1 MRHLVRVC
9 TSFKGFELKSPY
21 SLICNLK
28 IRIQGLQAK
37 DKTGFSDPY
46 VTVQIGN
53 LRKRT
58 KTIHRELNPEWNEKF
73 QFECAN
79 STDRIKGNKFYFNT
93 GLIIFLQFAFG
104 TKTMI

>member
-1 MRHLVRVC
+1 M
-9 TSFKGFELKSPY
+9 
-21 SLICNLK
+21 ICNLK
-28 IRIQGLQAK
+28 TRIQGLQAK

-93 GLIIFLQFAFG
+93 GLIIFFQFAFG
-104 TKTMI
+104 MRTMI

>member
-1 MRHLVRVC
+1 MIEMRV
-9 TSFKGFELKSPY
+9 SSP
-21 SLICNLK
+21 SSGK
-28 IRIQGLQAK
+28 QG
-37 DKTGFSDPY
+37 Y
-46 VTVQIGN
+46 VITIFLLE